1 MKKPKYINLLANES
15 GKSQNWMLMSFFLMG
30 FCIFLGYLL
39 KITINEMPV
48 KLVPYNFHVN
58 DKVVE
63 ATKNGTDNQEY
74 IQLIARSDIDLLTQ
88 FSPPTAIKRS
98 KQLVNRF
105 TPELAVNTKASLQ
118 DQAEQNAE
126 DKITQSFLVKSLKS
140 RDGREVLVTGY
151 LKRWEGEEQ
160 ISEGEIK
167 FAITYTYLNG
177 IPYVI
182 NFTPFKHEVSVT
194 TKLNELN
201 MAGAK

>member
-39 KITINEMPV
+39 KTTINEMPV
-48 KLVPYNFHVN
+48 KLVPYDFHKN
-58 DKVVE
+58 QKVVE

-88 FSPPTAIKRS
+88 FTPSSALKRS

-118 DQAEQNAE
+118 DQAKQNNE
-126 DKITQSFLVKSLKS
+126 DKITQAFLIKSLKS

-151 LKRWEGEEQ
+151 MKRWEGEEL
-160 ISEGEIK
+160 ISKGEIK
-167 FAITYTYLNG
+167 FAISYTYLNG
-177 IPYVI
+177 IPYII
-182 NFTPFKHEVSVT
+182 NFTPFKKEKSVT
-194 TKLNELN
+194 KKLNELN
-201 MAGAK
+201 MTGAK